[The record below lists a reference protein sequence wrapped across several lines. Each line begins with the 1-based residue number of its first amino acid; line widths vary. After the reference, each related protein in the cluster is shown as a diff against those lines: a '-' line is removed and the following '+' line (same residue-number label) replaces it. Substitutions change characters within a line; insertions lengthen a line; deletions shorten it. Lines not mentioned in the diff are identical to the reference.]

1 MKNILITQTL
11 IFLFISATVFAQ
23 NQYYLSSSTGNDN
36 NDGSQTQPW
45 KTLSKLSATT
55 LGPGDTVYFKKGDTF
70 RGNFVVDG
78 SGTEQN
84 PITFTSYGTG
94 NQPIISGS
102 GHDDGGGDYR
112 EAILVTNHDNMIV
125 DGLEIQNHRTI
136 TRSGVGDLVSF
147 GIRVEVSDS
156 NANLNNFSFRNMTF
170 KNVYA
175 LFGINI
181 SDYTNINIYQQAFNA
196 FEVSG
201 LTFFSSRGG
210 IINNVIVED
219 SYFTDLQRIGV
230 HMKNAAGKNSTKR
243 NTNFVFRNNEFFQ
256 IGGTCVLPVRTE
268 NCLIENNIFNQPGAK
283 TNDKMIGRGSAVWN
297 WYSIN
302 TIVQYNQAINAKG
315 IMDSHGIHVDHSNVD
330 TFIQYNYMQDCEGGF
345 VEILGGN
352 QRAVYRFNIS
362 VNDGWRHPDNYDLL
376 KWPNSDHTIWL
387 NDKVWG
393 SKDNHPSIDSYIYN
407 NTIVINKSG
416 NDAFDTAIDIKGE
429 NTRIYNNIFY
439 ATNGSGIGNQQ
450 GHYGDPKLMMT
461 NNLFNGNIRNN
472 FRNLDSNR
480 VEINADFYN
489 EEIGDQ
495 NEFQINASS
504 QAINAGAAYT
514 GDYAHPAI
522 PVSASDIFANVEEYP
537 TVDFFGNS
545 LTGDSTPNIG
555 ASNAKN
561 GGITLS
567 NKSESSTEKVFIQN
581 PMISEKV
588 VLFGV
593 NKSYQ
598 YALVD
603 ILGRNK
609 QQGFLEAHKDEI
621 ILDESLNP
629 GIYVLKLKD
638 KTNTITSKIV
648 VNKSSVNPDY

>member
-1 MKNILITQTL
+1 MHKQIKYQ
-11 IFLFISATVFAQ
+11 IFVLLLSFSLCAQ

-36 NDGSQTQPW
+36 NNGSQTQPW
-45 KTLSKLSATT
+45 KTLSKLSNTT

-70 RGNFVVDG
+70 RGHYVVNG
-78 SGTEQN
+78 SGTEGN
-84 PITFTSYGTG
+84 LITFTSYGSG

-102 GHDDGGGDYR
+102 SHDDGGGDYR
-112 EAILVTNHDNMIV
+112 EAILVTNHDNMV
-125 DGLEIQNHRTI
+125 FDGLEIQNHRTI
-136 TRSGVGDLVSF
+136 SRSGVGDLVSF
-147 GIRVEVSDS
+147 GIRIEVSNS
-156 NANLNNFSFRNMTF
+156 NVDLNNFSFRNMTF

-175 LFGINI
+175 LYWVDPADQN
-181 SDYTNINIYQQAFNA
+181 AFND

-201 LTFFSSRGG
+201 LTFISNWGG

-230 HMKNAAGKNSTKR
+230 HIKNTMGKTSTKR

-256 IGGTCVLPVRTE
+256 IGGTCVLPIRTE

-302 TIVQYNQAINAKG
+302 TIVQYNQAVNAKG
-315 IMDSHGIHVDHSNVD
+315 ILDSHGIHVDHSNVD

-362 VNDGWRHPDNYDLL
+362 VNDGWRVNPN
-376 KWPNSDHTIWL
+376 WVNSDHTIWL
-387 NDKVWG
+387 NDKIG
-393 SKDNHPSIDSYIYN
+393 GQSGHPSYDSYIYN
-407 NTIVINKSG
+407 NTVVINKSG
-416 NDAFDTAIDIKGE
+416 NDAFDTAIDINGQ
-429 NTRIYNNIFY
+429 NTRIFNNIFY
-439 ATNGSGIGNQQ
+439 AVNGSGIGNQQ
-450 GHYGDPKLMMT
+450 GNYSDPNLMMT
-461 NNLFNGNIRNN
+461 NNLFFGNIRNN
-472 FRNLDSNR
+472 FKTIDANR
-480 VEINADFYN
+480 IEVNPVFYN
-489 EEIGDQ
+489 EQSGDQ
-495 NEFQINASS
+495 YGFQIDASS
-504 QAINAGAAYT
+504 QAIDAGAAYT
-514 GDYAHPAI
+514 GNYAHPAI
-522 PVSASDIFANVEEYP
+522 PVDASTIFANLEEYP

-545 LTGDSTPNIG
+545 LSGDSTPNIG

-561 GGITLS
+561 GEITLS
-567 NKSESSTEKVFIQN
+567 NKSDISTEKVYIQN
-581 PMISEKV
+581 PMISDKV
-588 VLFGV
+588 VLHGV

-603 ILGRNK
+603 ILGRTK
-609 QQGFLEAHKDEI
+609 QQGFLEAQKDEI

-629 GIYVLKLKD
+629 GIYLLQLRD

-648 VNKSSVNPDY
+648 VN

>member
-1 MKNILITQTL
+1 MHEQIKYQ
-11 IFLFISATVFAQ
+11 VFVLLLSFSLCAQ

-36 NDGSQTQPW
+36 NNGSQTQPW
-45 KTLSKLSATT
+45 KTLSKLSNIS

-70 RGNFVVDG
+70 RGHYVVNG
-78 SGTEQN
+78 SGTEGN
-84 PITFTSYGTG
+84 LITFTSYGSG

-102 GHDDGGGDYR
+102 SHDDGGGDYR
-112 EAILVTNHDNMIV
+112 EAILVTNHDNMV
-125 DGLEIQNHRTI
+125 FDGLEIQNHRTI
-136 TRSGVGDLVSF
+136 SRSGVGDLVSF
-147 GIRVEVSDS
+147 GIRIEVSDS
-156 NANLNNFSFRNMTF
+156 NVDLNNFSFRNMTF

-175 LFGINI
+175 LYWVDPADQN
-181 SDYTNINIYQQAFNA
+181 AFND

-201 LTFFSSRGG
+201 LTFISSWGG
-210 IINNVIVED
+210 IINNVIVEE

-230 HMKNAAGKNSTKR
+230 HIKNTMGKTSTKR

-256 IGGTCVLPVRTE
+256 IGGTCVLPIRTE

-315 IMDSHGIHVDHSNVD
+315 ILDSHGIHVDHSNVD

-362 VNDGWRHPDNYDLL
+362 VNDGWRVNPN
-376 KWPNSDHTIWL
+376 WVNSDHTIWL
-387 NDKVWG
+387 NDKIG
-393 SKDNHPSIDSYIYN
+393 GQSGHPSYDSYIYN
-407 NTIVINKSG
+407 NTVVINKSG
-416 NDAFDTAIDIKGE
+416 NDAFDTAIDINGQ
-429 NTRIYNNIFY
+429 NTRIFNNIFY
-439 ATNGSGIGNQQ
+439 AVNGSGIGNQQ
-450 GHYGDPKLMMT
+450 GNYSDPNLMMT
-461 NNLFNGNIRNN
+461 NNLFFGNIRNN
-472 FRNLDSNR
+472 FKTIDANR
-480 VEINADFYN
+480 IEVNPVFYN
-489 EEIGDQ
+489 EQSGDQ
-495 NEFQINASS
+495 YGFQIDASS
-504 QAINAGAAYT
+504 QAIDAGAAYT
-514 GDYAHPAI
+514 GNYAHPAI
-522 PVSASDIFANVEEYP
+522 PVDASTIFANLEEYP

-545 LTGDSTPNIG
+545 LSGDSTPNIG

-561 GGITLS
+561 GEITLS
-567 NKSESSTEKVFIQN
+567 NKSDISTEKVYIQN
-581 PMISEKV
+581 PIISDKV
-588 VLFGV
+588 VLHGV

-603 ILGRNK
+603 ILGRTK
-609 QQGFLEAHKDEI
+609 QQGFLEAQKDEI

-629 GIYVLKLKD
+629 GIYLLQLRD

-648 VNKSSVNPDY
+648 VN

>member
-1 MKNILITQTL
+1 MHKQIKYQ
-11 IFLFISATVFAQ
+11 IFVLLLSFSLCAQ

-36 NDGSQTQPW
+36 NNGSQTQPW
-45 KTLSKLSATT
+45 KTLSKLSNTT

-70 RGNFVVDG
+70 RGHYVVNG
-78 SGTEQN
+78 SGKEGN
-84 PITFTSYGTG
+84 PITFTSYGSG

-102 GHDDGGGDYR
+102 SHDNGGGDYR
-112 EAILVTNHDNMIV
+112 EAILVTNHDNMV
-125 DGLEIQNHRTI
+125 FDGLEIQNHRTI
-136 TRSGVGDLVSF
+136 SRSGVGDLVSF
-147 GIRVEVSDS
+147 GIRIEVSNS
-156 NANLNNFSFRNMTF
+156 NVDLNNFSFRNMTF

-175 LFGINI
+175 LYWVDPADQN
-181 SDYTNINIYQQAFNA
+181 AFND

-201 LTFFSSRGG
+201 LTFISYWGG

-230 HMKNAAGKNSTKR
+230 HIKNTMGKTSTKR

-256 IGGTCVLPVRTE
+256 IGGTCVLPIRTE

-302 TIVQYNQAINAKG
+302 TIIQYNQAVNAKG
-315 IMDSHGIHVDHSNVD
+315 ILDSHGIHVDHSNVD

-362 VNDGWRHPDNYDLL
+362 VNDGWRVNPN
-376 KWPNSDHTIWL
+376 WVNSDHTIWL
-387 NDKVWG
+387 NDKIG
-393 SKDNHPSIDSYIYN
+393 GQSGHPSYDSYIYN
-407 NTIVINKSG
+407 NTVVINKSG
-416 NDAFDTAIDIKGE
+416 NDAFDTAIDINGQ

-439 ATNGSGIGNQQ
+439 AVNGSGIGNQQ
-450 GHYGDPKLMMT
+450 GNYSDPNLMMT
-461 NNLFNGNIRNN
+461 NNLFFGNIRNN
-472 FRNLDSNR
+472 FKAIDANR
-480 VEINADFYN
+480 IEVNPVFYN
-489 EEIGDQ
+489 EQSGDQ
-495 NEFQINASS
+495 YGFQIDASS
-504 QAINAGAAYT
+504 QAIDAGAAYT
-514 GDYAHPAI
+514 GNYAHPAI
-522 PVSASDIFANVEEYP
+522 PVDASTIFANLEEYP

-545 LTGDSTPNIG
+545 LSGDSTPNIG

-561 GGITLS
+561 GEITLS
-567 NKSESSTEKVFIQN
+567 NKSDISTEKVYIQN
-581 PMISEKV
+581 PMISDKV
-588 VLFGV
+588 VLHGV

-603 ILGRNK
+603 ILGRTK
-609 QQGFLEAHKDEI
+609 QQGFLEAQKDEI

-629 GIYVLKLKD
+629 GIYLLQLRD

-648 VNKSSVNPDY
+648 VN

>member
-1 MKNILITQTL
+1 MYKQIKYP
-11 IFLFISATVFAQ
+11 IFVLLLSYSLCAQ

-36 NDGSQTQPW
+36 SDGSQTQPW
-45 KTLSKLSATT
+45 KTLSKISNTT

-70 RGNFVVDG
+70 RGHFVVDG
-78 SGTEQN
+78 SGTEQS
-84 PITFTSYGTG
+84 PITFTSYGNG

-102 GHDDGGGDYR
+102 DHDYGGGDYR
-112 EAILVTNHDNMIV
+112 EAMLVTNHDNMV
-125 DGLEIQNHRTI
+125 FDDLEIQNHRTI
-136 TRSGVGDLVSF
+136 SRSGVGDLVSF
-147 GIRVEVSDS
+147 GIRIEVSDS

-175 LFGINI
+175 LYWVDPSNQ
-181 SDYTNINIYQQAFNA
+181 NAFND

-201 LTFFSSRGG
+201 LTFISSWGG

-230 HMKNAAGKNSTKR
+230 HIKNTMGKTSTKR
-243 NTNFVFRNNEFFQ
+243 NTNFVFRNNDFFQ

-302 TIVQYNQAINAKG
+302 TIIQYNQAINAKG

-362 VNDGWRHPDNYDLL
+362 VNDGWRVHPN
-376 KWPNSDHTIWL
+376 WVNSDHTIWL
-387 NDKVWG
+387 NDKIG
-393 SKDNHPSIDSYIYN
+393 GESGHPSYDSYIYN
-407 NTIVINKSG
+407 NTVVINKSG
-416 NDAFDTAIDIKGE
+416 NDAFDTAIDINGQ
-429 NTRIYNNIFY
+429 NTRIFNNIFY

-450 GHYGDPKLMMT
+450 GNYGDPNLMMT
-461 NNLFNGNIRNN
+461 NNMFFGNIRNN
-472 FRNLDSNR
+472 FKTLDSNR
-480 VEINADFYN
+480 LEVNPVFYN
-489 EEIGDQ
+489 EQIGDQ
-495 NEFQINASS
+495 YGFQINGSS
-504 QAINAGAAYT
+504 QAIDAGAAYT
-514 GDYAHPAI
+514 GNYAHPAI
-522 PVSASDIFANVEEYP
+522 PVGASTIFTNVEEYP

-545 LTGDSTPNIG
+545 ITGDFTPNIG

-561 GGITLS
+561 GEITLS
-567 NKSESSTEKVFIQN
+567 NKSDTSSDKVYIQN
-581 PMISEKV
+581 PMMSEKV
-588 VLFGV
+588 VLFGID
-593 NKSYQ
+593 KPYQ

-603 ILGRNK
+603 ILGRTK
-609 QQGFLEAHKDEI
+609 QQGFLEASQNEI
-621 ILDESLNP
+621 ILDQTLSSGVYL
-629 GIYVLKLKD
+629 LKLENKA
-638 KTNTITSKIV
+638 NTIKSKIV
-648 VNKSSVNPDY
+648 VN

>member
-1 MKNILITQTL
+1 MYKQIKYP
-11 IFLFISATVFAQ
+11 IFVLLLSYSLCAQ
-23 NQYYLSSSTGNDN
+23 NQYYLSSSTGNDS

-45 KTLSKLSATT
+45 KTLSKISNTT

-70 RGNFVVDG
+70 RGHFVVDG
-78 SGTEQN
+78 SGTEQS
-84 PITFTSYGTG
+84 PITFTSYGNG

-102 GHDDGGGDYR
+102 DHDYGGGDYR
-112 EAILVTNHDNMIV
+112 EAMLVTNHDNMV
-125 DGLEIQNHRTI
+125 FDDLEIQNHRTI
-136 TRSGVGDLVSF
+136 SRSGVGDLVSF
-147 GIRVEVSDS
+147 GIRIEVSDS

-175 LFGINI
+175 LYWVDPSNQ
-181 SDYTNINIYQQAFNA
+181 NAFND

-201 LTFFSSRGG
+201 LTFISSWGG

-230 HMKNAAGKNSTKR
+230 HIKNTMGKTSTKR
-243 NTNFVFRNNEFFQ
+243 NTNFVFRNNDFFQ

-302 TIVQYNQAINAKG
+302 TIIQYNQAINAKG

-362 VNDGWRHPDNYDLL
+362 VNDGWRVHPN
-376 KWPNSDHTIWL
+376 WVNSDHTIWL
-387 NDKVWG
+387 NDKIG
-393 SKDNHPSIDSYIYN
+393 GESGHPSYDSYIYN
-407 NTIVINKSG
+407 NTVVINKSG
-416 NDAFDTAIDIKGE
+416 NDAFDTAIDINGQ
-429 NTRIYNNIFY
+429 NTRIFNNIFY

-450 GHYGDPKLMMT
+450 GNYGDPNLMMT
-461 NNLFNGNIRNN
+461 NNMFFGNIRNN
-472 FRNLDSNR
+472 FKTLDSNR
-480 VEINADFYN
+480 LEVNPVFYN
-489 EEIGDQ
+489 EQIGDQ
-495 NEFQINASS
+495 YGFQINGSS
-504 QAINAGAAYT
+504 QAIDAGAAYT
-514 GDYAHPAI
+514 GNYAHPAI
-522 PVSASDIFANVEEYP
+522 PVGASTIFTNVEEYP

-545 LTGDSTPNIG
+545 ITGDFTPNIG

-561 GGITLS
+561 GEITLS
-567 NKSESSTEKVFIQN
+567 NKSDTSSDKVYIQN
-581 PMISEKV
+581 PMMSEKV
-588 VLFGV
+588 VLFGID
-593 NKSYQ
+593 KPYQ

-603 ILGRNK
+603 ILGRTK
-609 QQGFLEAHKDEI
+609 QQGFLEASQNEI
-621 ILDESLNP
+621 ILDQTLSSGVYL
-629 GIYVLKLKD
+629 LKLENKA
-638 KTNTITSKIV
+638 NTIKSKIV
-648 VNKSSVNPDY
+648 VN

>member
-1 MKNILITQTL
+1 MYKQIKYP
-11 IFLFISATVFAQ
+11 IFVLLLSYSLCAQ
-23 NQYYLSSSTGNDN
+23 NQYYLSSSTGNDS

-45 KTLSKLSATT
+45 KTLSKISNTT

-70 RGNFVVDG
+70 RGHFVVDG
-78 SGTEQN
+78 SGTEQS
-84 PITFTSYGTG
+84 PITFTSYGNG

-102 GHDDGGGDYR
+102 DHDYGGGDYR
-112 EAILVTNHDNMIV
+112 EAMLVTNHDNMV
-125 DGLEIQNHRTI
+125 FDDLEIQNHRTI
-136 TRSGVGDLVSF
+136 SRSGVGDLVSF
-147 GIRVEVSDS
+147 GIRIEVSDS

-175 LFGINI
+175 LYWVDPSNQ
-181 SDYTNINIYQQAFNA
+181 NAFND

-201 LTFFSSRGG
+201 LTFISSWGG

-230 HMKNAAGKNSTKR
+230 HIKNTMGKTSTKR
-243 NTNFVFRNNEFFQ
+243 NTNFVFRNNDFFQ

-302 TIVQYNQAINAKG
+302 TIIQYNQAINAKG

-362 VNDGWRHPDNYDLL
+362 VNDGWRVHPN
-376 KWPNSDHTIWL
+376 WVNSDHTIWL
-387 NDKVWG
+387 NDKIG
-393 SKDNHPSIDSYIYN
+393 GESGHPSYDSYIYN
-407 NTIVINKSG
+407 NTVVINKSG
-416 NDAFDTAIDIKGE
+416 NDAFDTAIDINGQ
-429 NTRIYNNIFY
+429 NTRIFNNIFY

-450 GHYGDPKLMMT
+450 GNYGDPNLMMT
-461 NNLFNGNIRNN
+461 NNMFFGNIRNN
-472 FRNLDSNR
+472 FKTLDSNR
-480 VEINADFYN
+480 LEVNPVFYN
-489 EEIGDQ
+489 EQIGDQ
-495 NEFQINASS
+495 YGFQINGSS
-504 QAINAGAAYT
+504 QAIDAGAAYT
-514 GDYAHPAI
+514 GNYAHPAI
-522 PVSASDIFANVEEYP
+522 PVGASTIFTNVEEYP

-545 LTGDSTPNIG
+545 ITGDFTPNIG

-561 GGITLS
+561 GEITLS
-567 NKSESSTEKVFIQN
+567 NKSDTSSDKVYIQN
-581 PMISEKV
+581 PMMSEKV
-588 VLFGV
+588 VLFGID
-593 NKSYQ
+593 KPYQ

-603 ILGRNK
+603 ILGRTK
-609 QQGFLEAHKDEI
+609 QQGFLEASQNEI
-621 ILDESLNP
+621 ILDQSLSS
-629 GIYVLKLKD
+629 GVYLLKLENKA
-638 KTNTITSKIV
+638 NTIKSKIV
-648 VNKSSVNPDY
+648 VN